1 MVDMGDWTKIG
12 EDLGRSFAVPL
23 KKRKS
28 KRDSRRGF
36 TTTQKNQ
43 ILYQQNNKCARC
55 YNKLDPRAI
64 EFDHKKPWASGGRT
78 VIVNGRALCPKCH
91 KIITHKARL
100 MKVDEKRKKRQNQ
113 QSIFD
118 VKIPEVK
125 IPKIKTPFG

>member
-1 MVDMGDWTKIG
+1 MEDWRKIG
-12 EDLGRSFAVPL
+12 KDLGRSFAVPP
-23 KKRKS
+23 KKRKA

-43 ILYQQNNKCARC
+43 ILYQQNNRCAIC
-55 YNKLDPRAI
+55 HKKLDPRAI

-78 VIVNGRALCPKCH
+78 VTVNGRALCPECH

-100 MKVDEKRKKRQNQ
+100 TKVDKKRKKKQNQ

-118 VKIPEVK
+118 AKIPEVK
-125 IPKIKTPFG
+125 IPKIKIPFG